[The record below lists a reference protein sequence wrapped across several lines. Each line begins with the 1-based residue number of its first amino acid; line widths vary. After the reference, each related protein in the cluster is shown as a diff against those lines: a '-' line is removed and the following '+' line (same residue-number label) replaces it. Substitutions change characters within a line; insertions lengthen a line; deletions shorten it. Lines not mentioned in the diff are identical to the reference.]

1 MKVFDYI
8 LNKIFKVS
16 PLLRRLYYT
25 LRGDAYSYGKV
36 PLNKAIGIAFDKF
49 MPQSSY
55 TNDKEQITKDIVR
68 CYVLYGITPSD
79 YFLFGFNTINT
90 KHRQR
95 KTFVSDELKDRTLIN
110 KEGWNNYLELS
121 DKYAFYEKAK
131 AFYGRKLFAFDEKTD
146 KESFSQFVVSVKDL
160 FIKPNGGSY
169 GQGAFVVLCN
179 NSDEANSLFMLL
191 KDKGGAWILEERII
205 QDLGMAQW
213 NESSVNTIR
222 FTSILTSKGYYTL
235 TPVLRT
241 GRKGSIV
248 DNGGSGGILANIEL
262 LTGKI
267 YTDGIDENGHIY
279 PLHPDSGI
287 AFKGTIIP
295 HWNQLLD
302 TVKTAHTTVA
312 SNHKYIGWDLAL
324 SCDKWIII
332 EGNWGQFLNQYVD
345 KIGRK
350 EEFLKQMK

>member
-1 MKVFDYI
+1 
-8 LNKIFKVS
+8 
-16 PLLRRLYYT
+16 
-25 LRGDAYSYGKV
+25 
-36 PLNKAIGIAFDKF
+36 

-191 KDKGGAWILEERII
+191 KDKGGGVDFGGA
-205 QDLGMAQW
+205 
-213 NESSVNTIR
+213 NYSR
-222 FTSILTSKGYYTL
+222 FRHG
-235 TPVLRT
+235 PM
-241 GRKGSIV
+241 
-248 DNGGSGGILANIEL
+248 E
-262 LTGKI
+262 
-267 YTDGIDENGHIY
+267 
-279 PLHPDSGI
+279 
-287 AFKGTIIP
+287 
-295 HWNQLLD
+295 
-302 TVKTAHTTVA
+302 
-312 SNHKYIGWDLAL
+312 
-324 SCDKWIII
+324 
-332 EGNWGQFLNQYVD
+332 
-345 KIGRK
+345 
-350 EEFLKQMK
+350 